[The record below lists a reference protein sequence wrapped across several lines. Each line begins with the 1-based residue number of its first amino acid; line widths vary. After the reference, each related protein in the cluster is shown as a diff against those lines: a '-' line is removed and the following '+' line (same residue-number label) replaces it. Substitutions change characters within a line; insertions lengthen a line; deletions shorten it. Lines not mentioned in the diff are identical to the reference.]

1 MLAVSHGRTMM
12 VQVLLDCDADVNIQ
26 DQDGSTALMCACE
39 HGHTEI
45 AKILLDRPECD
56 ISLTDKVRET
66 LHLKTP
72 LLLRGNY
79 IPILFLFFYST
90 LEIRQ
95 AYYSAFSYAFLEKY
109 IVKII

>member
-1 MLAVSHGRTMM
+1 M

-56 ISLTDKVRET
+56 ISLKDKVRET
-66 LHLKTP
+66 RQKHP
-72 LLLRGNY
+72 
-79 IPILFLFFYST
+79 FYYEAT
-90 LEIRQ
+90 TFPC
-95 AYYSAFSYAFLEKY
+95 YS
-109 IVKII
+109 